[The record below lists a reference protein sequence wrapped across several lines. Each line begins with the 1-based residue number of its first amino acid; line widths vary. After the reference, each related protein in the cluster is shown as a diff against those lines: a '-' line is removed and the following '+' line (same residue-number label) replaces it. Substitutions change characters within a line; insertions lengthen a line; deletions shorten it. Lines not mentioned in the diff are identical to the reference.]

1 MCSTGK
7 RHHEFRYECI
17 SLYDCISLYYHCMH
31 VFNCMN
37 VNIGSAS
44 SQYTQREIDLIGSD
58 SDCEIETMRKINVY
72 EDLKNSLHSS
82 DSEPDA
88 HSQNCV
94 GKSSSLHSKA
104 RGRPRLTD
112 EEKAAKKAGRNE
124 TKEQK
129 IAAKDMKKKL
139 VDEEKKQRRLANSV
153 LSQERKQGK
162 EKSNTESKERKVARA
177 AKAPKTVTNCEV
189 SLLIL

>member
-1 MCSTGK
+1 MCALSVKGSTNLGM
-7 RHHEFRYECI
+7 
-17 SLYDCISLYYHCMH
+17 YYHCMH

-44 SQYTQREIDLIGSD
+44 SEYTQREIDLIGSD

-72 EDLKNSLHSS
+72 EDLKNSLRSS

-88 HSQNCV
+88 V
-94 GKSSSLHSKA
+94 LKPGKA

-139 VDEEKKQRRLANSV
+139 VDEEKKQRRLEKSV
-153 LSQERKQGK
+153 LSQERKQEK
-162 EKSNTESKERKVARA
+162 DKSNTKSKERKVVRA
-177 AKAPKTVTNCEV
+177 AKAPKTVTNCDV
-189 SLLIL
+189 TLLIL